1 MLSLCAEV
9 LTSKVSSRRCK
20 NAKGLV
26 SGLQSALPGRKVGMA
41 EMEYAGGLS
50 PRPQSHSVRLP
61 TKVFAHNS
69 GKLTS
74 RVGKLVLVVRKP
86 FRPSPQRNCAIS
98 SSIKCGE
105 YRAVAKPGMT

>member
-50 PRPQSHSVRLP
+50 PRLQSRSVRLP
-61 TKVFAHNS
+61 TKVICPQQRETHVMG
-69 GKLTS
+69 GKAGAG
-74 RVGKLVLVVRKP
+74 GKEALPTIPPKNLCDFPAR
-86 FRPSPQRNCAIS
+86 SCAENT
-98 SSIKCGE
+98 G
-105 YRAVAKPGMT
+105 R